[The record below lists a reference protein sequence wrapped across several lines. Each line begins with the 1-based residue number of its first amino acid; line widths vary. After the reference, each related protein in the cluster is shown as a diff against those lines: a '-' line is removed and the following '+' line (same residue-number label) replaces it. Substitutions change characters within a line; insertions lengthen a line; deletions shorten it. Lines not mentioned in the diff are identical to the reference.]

1 MFRLLDQYNCR
12 ERNYVA
18 NYFISGFKEGSLCLS
33 PDYLRRLGIC
43 VGMGESL
50 VGARYYAAFEYN
62 YDWLYAALMEYNTK
76 LTFPQAIS
84 DPDFIRGKF
93 NFDMDLLIVFYNEIT
108 RKYDF
113 YLVEAKFKQIWDRDQ
128 IKEKLKL
135 LRKLLSMPQNASI
148 GVFRFIFCS
157 DDDIDN
163 SSICDY
169 AKKNFS
175 TMKHFSGFFTMI
187 LQPMHNQND
196 IFFQK
201 LEQYNQ
207 KEMAVLARDALK
219 QDVLN
224 NVDLQ
229 ANIDFPF
236 EVKMRNS
243 NNYFVAIDYSFKALF
258 HSLGINCRGIRGQT
272 DCDCLFAWKCG
283 GKYKI
288 LIIEAKHFSPW
299 NESQL
304 ENKMRIIKMLKSKLD
319 DEVFELY
326 FIQFGKKYK
335 QFRIIEGE
343 CKKIGVFYNTIFPEY
358 SPRYKTKRCNSF
370 GNPDKYGR
378 FWGKQAC
385 LV

>member
-1 MFRLLDQYNCR
+1 MFRLLDQYNRR

-113 YLVEAKFKQIWDRDQ
+113 YLTESKYKQPWYKPQ
-128 IKEKLKL
+128 IYKKLEL
-135 LRKLLSMPQNASI
+135 LRKILSMPQNTSV
-148 GVFRFIFCS
+148 GDFYFIFCS

-175 TMKHFSGFFTMI
+175 KMKHFNGFHTMI
-187 LQPMHNQND
+187 LQPKHKQND
-196 IFFQK
+196 EFFQK
-201 LEQYNQ
+201 LEKQDR
-207 KEMAVLARDALK
+207 KEMSVLARDAL
-219 QDVLN
+219 VENFLYN
-224 NVDLQ
+224 ADLQ
-229 ANIDFPF
+229 ACLYFSFGIDLDLPCYVSVDYPF
-236 EVKMRNS
+236 
-243 NNYFVAIDYSFKALF
+243 AGLF
-258 HSLGINCRGIRGQT
+258 NSLGLKSKISLNAT
-272 DCDCLFAWKCG
+272 DCDGLIVSKRSP
-283 GKYKI
+283 KYDI
-288 LIIEAKHFSPW
+288 VFIEAKNYSDWDQKQINKKFAII
-299 NESQL
+299 EELATKIDSQKI
-304 ENKMRIIKMLKSKLD
+304 N
-319 DEVFELY
+319 LY
-326 FIQFGKKYK
+326 FVQFGKKYIYSEFLNGK
-335 QFRIIEGE
+335 FDL
-343 CKKIGVFYNTIFPEY
+343 IGIDCDSI
-358 SPRYKTKRCNSF
+358 SPQYRTRFATQRCNSQ
-370 GNPDKYGR
+370 GKPDINGEYWNK
-378 FWGKQAC
+378 KAC
-385 LV
+385 FV